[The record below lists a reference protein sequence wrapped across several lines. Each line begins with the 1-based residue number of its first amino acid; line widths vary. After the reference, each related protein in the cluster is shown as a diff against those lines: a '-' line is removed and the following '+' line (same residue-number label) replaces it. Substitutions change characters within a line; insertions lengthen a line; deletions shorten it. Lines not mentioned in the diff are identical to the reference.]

1 MIGLLTITEAALYVC
16 FAILIGGLFLYSIP
30 ERIRPAY
37 TLPAHLLTGSSLLIA
52 LLSFVPLIPIVT
64 FIAEQSGQSFSL
76 FRFILTSD
84 MGIQWLT
91 LCLAAV
97 LLAVFIQL
105 IDVKASKEA
114 AITGFVWSLLL
125 SVLIA
130 WTSHA
135 SSVDAIG
142 GLIAHWIHFAGVCLW
157 FGILLV
163 VSWFSVST
171 GEIRWSA
178 FLNWYSPLAIGCM
191 TAITAAGLMLMEY
204 ITPAYWDSW
213 LLPYGQALLLKH
225 LLYAVLISLAFING
239 FLLRKSMHI
248 KWLRAETTIVVVIL
262 LVTAFMTHSASPRD
276 VTQVLQTDGVS
287 QWFALLHQGSWSINW
302 RVDLAFNSYTILL
315 SFIAMLFA
323 ALMVMAYRK
332 KHSPFVFTTIGGL
345 AVITVFIAVLI
356 SIVPAAV

>member
-1 MIGLLTITEAALYVC
+1 MLTITEAALYVC
-16 FAILIGGLFLYSIP
+16 FAILIGGLFLYSLP
-30 ERIRPAY
+30 ERMRPTY
-37 TLPAHLLTGSSLLIA
+37 TLPTYLLTGSSLLIG
-52 LLSFVPLIPIVT
+52 LLSFVPLISIVE
-64 FIAEQSGQSFSL
+64 FLAEQSGQQFSL

-91 LCLAAV
+91 LCLAAI
-97 LLAVFIQL
+97 LLAVFTQL
-105 IDVKASKEA
+105 IDVKASKGA

-142 GLIAHWIHFAGVCLW
+142 GFLAHWIHFVGVCLW
-157 FGILLV
+157 FGILLI
-163 VSWFSVST
+163 VSWLTTSET
-171 GEIRWSA
+171 RWNT

-191 TAITAAGLMLMEY
+191 TAITAAGLILMEY
-204 ITPAYWDSW
+204 ITPTYWDSW

-239 FLLRKSMHI
+239 FLLRKRMHI
-248 KWLRAETTIVVVIL
+248 KWLRAETIIVVVIL

-276 VTQVLQTDGVS
+276 VAQVLQTDGVS
-287 QWFALLHQGSWSINW
+287 QWFDLLHQGNWSSNW
-302 RVDLAFNSYTILL
+302 RVGLAFNSYTILL
-315 SFIAMLFA
+315 SFMAMLFI
-323 ALMVMAYRK
+323 ALMVMAYQK
-332 KHSPFVFTTIGGL
+332 KQSPFVFITIGCL

-356 SIVPAAV
+356 SIVPAVV